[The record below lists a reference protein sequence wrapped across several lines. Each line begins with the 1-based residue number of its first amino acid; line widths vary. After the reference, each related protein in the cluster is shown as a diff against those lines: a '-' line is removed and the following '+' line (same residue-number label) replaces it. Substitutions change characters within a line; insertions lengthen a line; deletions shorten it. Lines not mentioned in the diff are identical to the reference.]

1 MPPPPIP
8 SLGTTAYGGVV
19 ATDRKLSLIPQSCPT
34 CAIGSVQEDNNDFV
48 SHPNP
53 FFK

>member
-1 MPPPPIP
+1 MPPLP
-8 SLGTTAYGGVV
+8 SPGTTAYGGVV

-34 CAIGSVQEDNNDFV
+34 GAIGSVQEDNNDFV